1 MKLID
6 LLEKID
12 ESSNV
17 MIWEDNEVV
26 SSYDGKNSIDEKY
39 NDREVES
46 ISAGYFLIDIEIEPL
61 Q

>member
-39 NDREVES
+39 NDREVKS
-46 ISAGYFLIDIEIEPL
+46 ISVGYFLIDIEIKPL

>member
-46 ISAGYFLIDIEIEPL
+46 ISVGYFLIDIEIEPL

>member
-12 ESSNV
+12 DSSNV

-46 ISAGYFLIDIEIEPL
+46 ISAGYFFIDIEIKPL

>member
-26 SSYDGKNSIDEKY
+26 SSYDGKNSIDEEY

-46 ISAGYFLIDIEIEPL
+46 ISAGYFLIDIEIKPL
-61 Q
+61 R

>member
-26 SSYDGKNSIDEKY
+26 SSYDGKISIDEKY

-46 ISAGYFLIDIEIEPL
+46 ISAGYFLIDIEIKPL

>member
-46 ISAGYFLIDIEIEPL
+46 ISAGYFLIDIEIKPL